1 MEDRTLLVTVDSLR
15 YDHLQYM
22 SATRSFLD
30 DFHDRAF
37 AACTATLGSFPSIIG
52 GEYAAGGSLTTGTS
66 VANKYSCPTIGIT
79 TNHLLSPRYGYDEG
93 FDVFTSPHN
102 DETTNTLK
110 ETLAK
115 RLTIGSRPYRLASRL
130 WGEMQNVRNSL
141 VGVEKSFRPADDVVT
156 EFFDVIDPDENW
168 FGWLHLME
176 PHYPYDPDGASLN
189 RARAQQLTRK
199 VISGDG
205 TSEETRR
212 VRELYR
218 QEVIELDERLATLWE
233 AVPEDT
239 RVVFCADHGEMLGED
254 GLWGHPGEPR
264 PELLRIPFG
273 TRNAPS
279 VGGIVSHVD
288 VPTILMDSEHG
299 EGTFERDTALATYAD
314 MKAAMNAEHIAT
326 TDGVWTFD
334 GEPAQDPGLVRELD
348 RFESSGI
355 IKEDAVREDLEALGY
370 V

>member
-1 MEDRTLLVTVDSLR
+1 MHERTLLVTVDSLR
-15 YDHLQYM
+15 DDHLQHM
-22 SATRSFLD
+22 PATRSFLD
-30 DFHDRAF
+30 EFHDRAF

-52 GEYAAGGSLTTGTS
+52 GEYAAGGSLTPGTS
-66 VANKYSCPTIGIT
+66 VANEFSCRTVGIT
-79 TNHLLSPRYGYDEG
+79 TNHLLSPRYGYGEG

-115 RLTIGSRPYRLASRL
+115 RLTIGSHPYRLASRL
-130 WGEMQNVRNSL
+130 WGEIQNVRDSF
-141 VGVEKSFRPADDVVT
+141 VGVEKSFRPGDDVVA
-156 EFFDVIDPDENW
+156 EFLDAVDPDDDW

-199 VISGDG
+199 VISGNG
-205 TSEETRR
+205 TEAEEER

-218 QEVIELDERLATLWE
+218 QEVEELDERLATLWK

-279 VGGIVSHVD
+279 VGEVVSHVD
-288 VPTILMDSEHG
+288 IPTILTGSEHG
-299 EGTFERDTALATYAD
+299 EGTFERETAFATYAD

-334 GEPAQDPGLVRELD
+334 GEPAANPGLVRELD
-348 RFESSGI
+348 RFESSGVM
-355 IKEDAVREDLEALGY
+355 KEDAVREDLEALGY